1 MEWKGDGDTGDIIL
15 VEGSHRQIYPAALP
29 CDTAHRAMLDFVVY
43 LLYRA
48 GLAIASRLPLPVLF
62 ALGEFLG
69 FCAWLFSGKYRR
81 LAERNVAVAFANE
94 KTPREMRRLVRR
106 HFQRLGANLLCSVKL
121 TAMAPEKILQRV
133 NVDNIEAMD
142 REFRAGV
149 PVVLVLSHLGT
160 WELFAQLMPKFVGY
174 VRNASVYQKLGNRF
188 IDAHVRRTRGQTG
201 LELFDRQ
208 DGFQPV
214 IDLLRSGGGVGVLSD
229 QHAGDH
235 GLWTPF
241 FGKLASTS
249 PLPALLAKRTR
260 AALIAACVYTTG
272 PARWRMVFTE
282 RFDPP
287 KADASIAALTSEIN
301 QIIEQQIRVA
311 PEDWFWV
318 HNRWKTPQPNFLLA
332 QYKRGVHL
340 PPGVSP
346 QDLKPFRI
354 LIRSS
359 NWLGDA
365 AMSVPAVR
373 AIKAGRPDARITIAA
388 PEKIAPVWKLIPEVD
403 VIIALPGSELLSSV
417 RLLRREPSFDVAILF
432 PNSVRAALESWLT
445 RIPRRVG
452 YCGHSRRWLLNQI
465 VPVPRKPGPP
475 EHHSL
480 RFLRIARE
488 CGADTLES
496 YRSQAGVQYPT
507 RNVQTAINRQ
517 PIKIGLCPGA
527 EYGPAKRWL
536 PKRFAEAAEKIS
548 SQSSV
553 QWILFGTPRDATVA
567 AEIAA
572 ALGDHCV
579 NRVGQTTLEQLIDE
593 LRECCLLLTNDTGAM
608 HLAALLGVPVVA
620 IFGSTEPRFTGPL
633 GDGHIVLRHHVECS
647 PCFLREC
654 PIDFR
659 CMKAVSVQEV
669 ANAVLSILRA
679 QSDEFQI

>member
-1 MEWKGDGDTGDIIL
+1 
-15 VEGSHRQIYPAALP
+15 
-29 CDTAHRAMLDFVVY
+29 
-43 LLYRA
+43 
-48 GLAIASRLPLPVLF
+48 
-62 ALGEFLG
+62 
-69 FCAWLFSGKYRR
+69 
-81 LAERNVAVAFANE
+81 
-94 KTPREMRRLVRR
+94 
-106 HFQRLGANLLCSVKL
+106 
-121 TAMAPEKILQRV
+121 
-133 NVDNIEAMD
+133 
-142 REFRAGV
+142 
-149 PVVLVLSHLGT
+149 
-160 WELFAQLMPKFVGY
+160 
-174 VRNASVYQKLGNRF
+174 
-188 IDAHVRRTRGQTG
+188 
-201 LELFDRQ
+201 
-208 DGFQPV
+208 
-214 IDLLRSGGGVGVLSD
+214 
-229 QHAGDH
+229 
-235 GLWTPF
+235 
-241 FGKLASTS
+241 
-249 PLPALLAKRTR
+249 
-260 AALIAACVYTTG
+260 
-272 PARWRMVFTE
+272 
-282 RFDPP
+282 
-287 KADASIAALTSEIN
+287 
-301 QIIEQQIRVA
+301 
-311 PEDWFWV
+311 
-318 HNRWKTPQPNFLLA
+318 
-332 QYKRGVHL
+332 
-340 PPGVSP
+340 
-346 QDLKPFRI
+346 
-354 LIRSS
+354 
-359 NWLGDA
+359 
-365 AMSVPAVR
+365 MSVPAVR